1 MEKNSKKVYEKPDLE
16 FSEIGEDIITSSAN
30 SVYGN
35 EQEGNDIYHGSWLDN
50 FKF

>member
-1 MEKNSKKVYEKPDLE
+1 MERNKKTYETPDLE
-16 FSEIGEDIITSSAN
+16 YAEIGEDIITSSAN

-35 EQEGNDIYHGSWLDN
+35 EQEGEDIYHNSWMDN